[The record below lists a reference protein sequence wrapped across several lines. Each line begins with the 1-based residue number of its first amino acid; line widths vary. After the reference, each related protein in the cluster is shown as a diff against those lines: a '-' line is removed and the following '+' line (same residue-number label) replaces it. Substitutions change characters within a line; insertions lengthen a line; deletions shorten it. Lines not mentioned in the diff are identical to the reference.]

1 MRRKFRRLT
10 AVAGLLAAMF
20 SPNFAFAQKQGGV
33 LRIYHRDSPASMS
46 IHEEATISTVM
57 PVMGVFN
64 NLVVYDQHVK
74 ENSLQSI
81 VPDLATSWTWNED
94 GTELSFKLREGIKWH
109 DGKPFTAKDVAC
121 TWDVLLGNA
130 KDKLRTNPRKS
141 WYDNVKEVTAKG
153 DDEAVFHLRRP
164 QLALLA
170 LLASGY
176 SPVYPC
182 HVSPRDM
189 RSHPIGTGPFKFV
202 EFKPN
207 ESIKL
212 TRNADY
218 WKKGR
223 PYLDG
228 IEYTIMP
235 NRSTAL
241 LSFIAG
247 KFDLTFPYE
256 VTIPL
261 LKDVASQAPRAICE
275 VRPNNVSTNLIV
287 NRDAPP
293 FDSPDLRRALALAL
307 DRKSF
312 IDILAEGQS
321 DIGGAML
328 PPPAGVWG
336 LPPDILKTIP
346 GYNPEVDKNRVEA
359 RKIME
364 SLGYGPDKR
373 VSVKV
378 AARNIPFYR
387 DPAVILIDQLKQIYI
402 EGELDP
408 IETANW
414 FSKVAR
420 KDYQIGT
427 NLTAS
432 GVDDPDQQFYENY
445 ACGSERNYTGY
456 CNPELQKLFDRQSAE
471 ADQEKRKRLVWEI
484 DKKLQEDVARPIID
498 HRRGGTCWQPEVKGI
513 TLMVNSQINGWRFE
527 DVWLDK

>member
-1 MRRKFRRLT
+1 M
-10 AVAGLLAAMF
+10 LL
-20 SPNFAFAQKQGGV
+20 PNSADAQKPGGT
-33 LRIYHRDSPASMS
+33 LRVYHRDSPASMS

-81 VPDLATSWTWNED
+81 VPDLATSWAWNED

-109 DGKPFTAKDVAC
+109 DDKPFTAKDVVC
-121 TWDVLLGNA
+121 TWDLLLGKA

-141 WYDNVKEVTAKG
+141 WYQNVKEVTANG
-153 DDEAVFHLRRP
+153 DHDAIFHLQRP
-164 QLALLA
+164 QPALLA

-182 HVSPRDM
+182 HVPPRDM
-189 RSHPIGTGPFKFV
+189 RSHPIGTGPFKLV

-207 ESIKL
+207 ESIRL
-212 TRNADY
+212 ARNPDY

-228 IEYTIMP
+228 IEYTILP

-241 LSFIAG
+241 LGFVAG

-275 VRPNNVSTNLIV
+275 VGPTNVSTNLII

-293 FDSPDLRRALALAL
+293 FDNPDMRRALALAL
-307 DRKSF
+307 DRKAF
-312 IDILAEGQS
+312 IDILAEGQG

-336 LPPDILKTIP
+336 MPPDILKTIP
-346 GYNPEVDKNRVEA
+346 GYDPDVDKSRAEA
-359 RKIME
+359 RKIMAG
-364 SLGYGPDKR
+364 LGHGPDNR
-373 VSVKV
+373 VTVKV
-378 AARNIPFYR
+378 AARNIPLYR

-402 EGELDP
+402 DGELDLV
-408 IETANW
+408 ETANW
-414 FSKVAR
+414 FAQRLSDRPQSDGQRRRRPGPAVLRELRVRLRAQLYR
-420 KDYQIGT
+420 LLQSRAT
-427 NLTAS
+427 EA
-432 GVDDPDQQFYENY
+432 VRP
-445 ACGSERNYTGY
+445 AVCRNRPG
-456 CNPELQKLFDRQSAE
+456 E
-471 ADQEKRKRLVWEI
+471 AKEAGMGD
-484 DKKLQEDVARPIID
+484 
-498 HRRGGTCWQPEVKGI
+498 
-513 TLMVNSQINGWRFE
+513 
-527 DVWLDK
+527 